1 MAQDATPSVR
11 GTWKVRVKSC
21 FSYHRVF
28 PDRRGERRPA
38 ADAVEH
44 FLMACKSC
52 AASALAASARA
63 TACSDRG
70 RQVDAARLMQLEQ
83 DRLAHQPGGLAL
95 FGWIVVRCHSVL
107 LSVVKLWK
115 ALQKALD
122 IVSGLAQEGR
132 VVILIAEADIA
143 LAA

>member
-1 MAQDATPSVR
+1 MLRATSVGVIAQDATPSVR
-11 GTWKVRVKSC
+11 GIWKVRAKGSGVLPPMRSNT
-21 FSYHRVF
+21 S
-28 PDRRGERRPA
+28 
-38 ADAVEH
+38 
-44 FLMACKSC
+44 LMACKSC
-52 AASALAASARA
+52 AASALATSARA

-83 DRLAHQPGGLAL
+83 DCLAHQPGGLAL

-107 LSVVKLWK
+107 LSVVKRWK

-122 IVSGLAQEGR
+122 IVGGLAQEGR
-132 VVILIAEADIA
+132 VVIVIAEADIA